1 MQNFTRDNRIAEKL
15 KRHLPAYLRTDETIY
30 QEAKR
35 IVVAEMQNIVY
46 GEYLQPIIDPSF
58 TGKPSFKKN
67 FNKKEFY
74 SLTGF

>member
-1 MQNFTRDNRIAEKL
+1 MQNFTRDYRIAEKL

-46 GEYLQPIIDPSF
+46 GEYLQPIRSQLYREAFI
-58 TGKPSFKKN
+58 
-67 FNKKEFY
+67 
-74 SLTGF
+74 